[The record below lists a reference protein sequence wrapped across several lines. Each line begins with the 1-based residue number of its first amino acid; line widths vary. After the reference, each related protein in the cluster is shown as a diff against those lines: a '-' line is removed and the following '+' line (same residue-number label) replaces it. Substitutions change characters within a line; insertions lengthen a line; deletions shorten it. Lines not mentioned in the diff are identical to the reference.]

1 MVEETA
7 GSGSPEAK
15 EVVATSAA
23 DTPPRSDTERD
34 QLATKV
40 VDRFSLYAGGA
51 GLIPIPAADIAAVA
65 AVQLQMVRKLSEIYG
80 VPFSANLGKSLIAS
94 LAGVAIPASTAAG
107 VGSALKGI
115 PIVGTAVGAL
125 TMSTVSA
132 GATYL
137 IGRTFIQHFASGGTL
152 LDFNPPD
159 YREFI
164 RTSADKIKSGASSHA
179 EKLSTGAKT
188 GAEKLT
194 AGAKSGAE
202 MLKSGAA
209 KAKTF
214 IMGTRSSDE
223 GIPKATSQETASS
236 ST

>member
-7 GSGSPEAK
+7 GSGSSEPK
-15 EVVATSAA
+15 DVVPTAA
-23 DTPPRSDTERD
+23 DAPPKSDVERD

-51 GLIPIPAADIAAVA
+51 GLIPIPAADLAAVA
-65 AVQLQMVRKLSEIYG
+65 GVQLQMVRKLSEIYG

-164 RTSADKIKSGASSHA
+164 RTSADRIKSGASSHA
-179 EKLSTGAKT
+179 EKLSSGAKT
-188 GAEKLT
+188 GAEKLS

-202 MLKSGAA
+202 MVKSGAT
-209 KAKTF
+209 KVKTF
-214 IMGTRSSDE
+214 FRGTPSAGDE
-223 GIPKATSQETASS
+223 IPKAASTETASS
-236 ST
+236 NT